1 MSDINRR
8 AGLKSVI
15 TQAIA
20 SIDAKIA
27 AEDLSQLTALQEHIE
42 EYLHKVQA
50 CDEEILKKTEEA
62 EYTSVLIGQSIY
74 TLRGAAK

>member
-1 MSDINRR
+1 MSAINRR
-8 AGLKSVI
+8 AGFRSVI

-50 CDEEILKKTEEA
+50 CDEEILEENR
-62 EYTSVLIGQSIY
+62 SRIY
-74 TLRGAAK
+74 LCSY